1 MSRSLWIT
9 ARSYVRF
16 RGARYRTHIQALSRT
31 RSGTNSLSFF
41 SPLAITSVVRT
52 AGLLVQP
59 SADAPSG
66 WLVLSA
72 LFGLPITLWAY
83 KVRPSFGVG
92 DYEVVYFS

>member
-1 MSRSLWIT
+1 MSLWAT
-9 ARSYVRF
+9 TRTHVRF
-16 RGARYRTHIQALSRT
+16 RRARYWHGYALSRA
-31 RSGTNSLSFF
+31 SPGTNSLSFL
-41 SPLAITSVVRT
+41 SPIAITSVVRT

-83 KVRPSFGVG
+83 KVRPSFGM
-92 DYEVVYFS
+92 DYYEGGISILAC